1 MLPIERDLLEIERF
15 DPEGESAL
23 SAYLDLGAAGGPL
36 DTDARL
42 AQVLGPIAD
51 RPNGNDTPA
60 LEAAAEMV
68 REGIRALEHVPRALA
83 VFASVEPRFLKLVP
97 LPKVIEP
104 KARWGPHLH
113 IGPLISALD
122 ENERTVVILVDE
134 LRGRVLR
141 LFLGEIEEVVYVDDS
156 HGPEQARAGH
166 HLTAGG
172 ADEPTRARRH
182 DWHVRRHLERIL
194 EAFRRKDLYDTDR
207 ILLGGSQETVHEL
220 LRLMP
225 QRLRGRTRLV
235 SGVPLGAGMPEILER
250 VTEVQRQAEREREE
264 ELLDNLLERDRAH
277 AVFGVAAVLEAVAEG
292 RVHTLVYGAETSLEG
307 SECSSCGWLM
317 AGPAATACP
326 RCNGRLVAVPD
337 LMERVVSLVLQAGGR
352 VEEVRGPAMKTL
364 AGREGLSALLRYT
377 PVSAQHR
384 NHEIHSR

>member
-1 MLPIERDLLEIERF
+1 
-15 DPEGESAL
+15 
-23 SAYLDLGAAGGPL
+23 
-36 DTDARL
+36 
-42 AQVLGPIAD
+42 
-51 RPNGNDTPA
+51 
-60 LEAAAEMV
+60 
-68 REGIRALEHVPRALA
+68 
-83 VFASVEPRFLKLVP
+83 
-97 LPKVIEP
+97 
-104 KARWGPHLH
+104 
-113 IGPLISALD
+113 
-122 ENERTVVILVDE
+122 
-134 LRGRVLR
+134 
-141 LFLGEIEEVVYVDDS
+141 
-156 HGPEQARAGH
+156 
-166 HLTAGG
+166 
-172 ADEPTRARRH
+172 
-182 DWHVRRHLERIL
+182 
-194 EAFRRKDLYDTDR
+194 
-207 ILLGGSQETVHEL
+207 
-220 LRLMP
+220 
-225 QRLRGRTRLV
+225 
-235 SGVPLGAGMPEILER
+235 MPEILER

-377 PVSAQHR
+377 PGRTQHR